1 MHMQQAKAEKPPM
14 TDQDRRALRDVFG
27 AFVTGV
33 TIITTLREDGTPWG
47 VTANSFSS
55 VSLDPP
61 LVLWSQ
67 GTHGFSYPIFAAADR
82 FIVNILG
89 ADQMALSQ
97 RFATPEIDRFAGL
110 AWQPGIG
117 GLARLEGCLAHLE
130 CRKVATYP
138 GGDHAIFLGEVER
151 FDKSGLAPLAFSSGR
166 YSAVQPLD

>member
-1 MHMQQAKAEKPPM
+1 MTTQCSETEKRPM
-14 TDQDRRALRDVFG
+14 TDRDLRALRDVFG

-67 GTHGFSYPIFAAADR
+67 GTHGFSYPIFEAAER
-82 FIVNILG
+82 FVVNILS
-89 ADQMALSQ
+89 ADQVDLSQ
-97 RFATPEIDRFAGL
+97 RFATSGIDRFAGL
-110 AWQPGIG
+110 AFVPGIG
-117 GLARLEGCLAHLE
+117 GVPRIDGCLAHLE

-138 GGDHAIFLGEVER
+138 GGDHAIFLGQVEK
-151 FDKSGLAPLAFSSGR
+151 FDKAELAPLAFSSGR
-166 YSAVQPLD
+166 YSAVLPLA